1 MDTDF
6 GTYGEENKRWTADEA
21 KGFIKIYA
29 NQSII
34 VSTIHT
40 NDTSRNNWRSW
51 VYSR

>member
-29 NQSII
+29 NQSKI
-34 VSTIHT
+34 VKQTHK
-40 NDTSRNNWRSW
+40 
-51 VYSR
+51 